1 MFEPLASDIACGS
14 IHDHEFY
21 RLRKILVS
29 AARTC
34 NHSKHVRGEEFS
46 DNFVHQQ
53 LTDFKRKPLTLTSQH
68 FSHPDKNLRNI
79 STDKSFQCAVSILTS

>member
-29 AARTC
+29 AVSRLAHVIILNMLEERNSVITLYI
-34 NHSKHVRGEEFS
+34 NNLQTSKG
-46 DNFVHQQ
+46 
-53 LTDFKRKPLTLTSQH
+53 
-68 FSHPDKNLRNI
+68 NL
-79 STDKSFQCAVSILTS
+79 